1 MILVAFALAA
11 APVPPGP
18 LDFTAQTLRTEPKQR
33 RAFLDDAVQ
42 ISRGNLVVR
51 GDHAIVEFVP
61 EGQAKPAKGKK
72 QRAQMP
78 GGGLLGSE
86 VQRFT
91 VDGNVHVQRGLRTAE
106 GEHGEYDGD
115 AQVLVL
121 TGGKEDPV
129 LRDGPETLTGER
141 ILFHLDSEDVN
152 VTRPRIVL
160 RRSMPDT
167 PDAKSTS
174 PTRVEASKLF
184 LDKSENLAHFTEDVV
199 LRRGDMTVRGPR
211 MDARYDKSGELTRLL
226 LSGGV
231 EMREG
236 DRRAVAQRA
245 DYDPRAR
252 ELVLSGQPRLF
263 DRGDTLAGERITV
276 NLDSHE
282 VRVERAHGLLRP
294 KSPSTRTE
302 ERALPATGGARRAE
316 HTDGAR

>member
-1 MILVAFALAA
+1 MMLVAFALVA

-51 GDHAIVEFVP
+51 GDHAIVQFVP
-61 EGQAKPAKGKK
+61 ESQAKPAKGKK
-72 QRAQMP
+72 QKAHMP

-91 VDGNVHVQRGLRTAE
+91 VDGNVHVQRGLRTAD
-106 GEHGEYDGD
+106 GEHGEYDSD

-152 VTRPRIVL
+152 VSRPRIVL
-160 RRSMPDT
+160 RRSMPET

-294 KSPSTRTE
+294 KSP
-302 ERALPATGGARRAE
+302 ATAGVK
-316 HTDGAR
+316 

>member
-1 MILVAFALAA
+1 MILVALALVA

-18 LDFTAQTLRTEPKQR
+18 LDFTAQTLRTEPKER

-42 ISRGNLVVR
+42 ISRGDLVVR

-61 EGQAKPAKGKK
+61 ESQAKPAKGKK
-72 QRAQMP
+72 QKKTQMP
-78 GGGLLGSE
+78 SPGLLGSE
-86 VQRFT
+86 VRRFT
-91 VDGNVHVQRGLRTAE
+91 VNGNVHVQRGLRTAE
-106 GEHGEYDGD
+106 GEHGELDNET
-115 AQVLVL
+115 QILVL

-141 ILFHLDSEDVN
+141 IQFHLDSEDVN
-152 VTRPRIVL
+152 VSRPRIVL
-160 RRSMPDT
+160 HRSLAET
-167 PDAKSTS
+167 ADAKSSS

-211 MDARYDKSGELTRLL
+211 MDARYDKTGEVTRLL

-263 DRGDTLAGERITV
+263 DRGDTLAGERITL

-294 KSPSTRTE
+294 KSPS
-302 ERALPATGGARRAE
+302 AVGAR
-316 HTDGAR
+316 